1 MNHTIAVVSL
11 TRLRAMW
18 RSVEYLARGGYP
30 APMGIDLVHV
40 SVAEQALTLLTTD
53 GVAAAWAIELVEAG
67 DCESLSVNS
76 KLLGDEL
83 DAMHQAGAGGS
94 VTLSRAGDSLVL
106 ELEGGVRADSGVTHA
121 TTWRVPITPYTV
133 KAWGWLTHLR
143 PDTASMDVRPP
154 RTAIPLCEWLAL
166 HYCAGESPEPTIAIE
181 RVVDGDA
188 LMVMSRP
195 AAPASLR
202 KHSVCAVTRIGS
214 VMSPRMR
221 SATEAVRLTSEVGIS
236 QRPSVVRNESSAN
249 LGNLSVPYIAA
260 SPTSTGGLHS
270 T

>member
-154 RTAIPLCEWLAL
+154 RTAIPLCDWLAL

-195 AAPASLR
+195 AAPGHGNGKAL
-202 KHSVCAVTRIGS
+202 RIGVQTS
-214 VMSPRMR
+214 MLRAALKRSGAHAVLRMYDQWPTR
-221 SATEAVRLTSEVGIS
+221 QGGIRIDADNGS
-236 QRPSVVRNESSAN
+236 THVIC
-249 LGNLSVPYIAA
+249 PYA
-260 SPTSTGGLHS
+260 PKELR
-270 T
+270 